1 MLQFFRVLRL
11 AGFDLG
17 VGLGVGVGRIGPNNP
32 MPAAGFGFTT
42 GCKGLKILTF
52 LFDPPRLNRTFCFRV
67 LFGIPIE
74 VYEKFE
80 SSWGS
85 NNKFKNDCAYGAE

>member
-42 GCKGLKILTF
+42 GCKGLKIKM
-52 LFDPPRLNRTFCFRV
+52 
-67 LFGIPIE
+67 IS
-74 VYEKFE
+74 K
-80 SSWGS
+80 S
-85 NNKFKNDCAYGAE
+85 